1 MTVAQAA
8 APSAH
13 PRVIGEKGQV
23 QEPSTGPK
31 TEVTRSGRV
40 ITPPAD
46 VAAPPADAQRTP
58 SGLAM
63 KVLTAGTGS
72 EHPLTNDCVTLSFTS
87 WKTDGTLF
95 STSTAMNDADV
106 LCLSTAVMGVAE
118 ALKDMVVGEKR
129 RLWLPEELTFHEGH
143 HHGQRRPE
151 DEEPPHKDLTFEI
164 TLLSIMKA
172 APTPADL
179 TQPPPEAVKM
189 PSGLAYQILKA
200 GTGSTHPAMTN
211 KVSVHFS
218 GWRSNGRLFESTVMA
233 NHPALVTLGSAMAG
247 WREGISHMVV
257 GEKTRFWIPAALA
270 YGEKPANRFTPAGDL
285 VYDIELLGME

>member
-1 MTVAQAA
+1 MFAASQTSAPQEKMTVAQAA

-118 ALKDMVVGEKR
+118 ALDQIPRNGASTVERFREALAMFDEGVALQRLNFR
-129 RLWLPEELTFHEGH
+129 RKHPQLSEHEL
-143 HHGQRRPE
+143 
-151 DEEPPHKDLTFEI
+151 D
-164 TLLSIMKA
+164 
-172 APTPADL
+172 
-179 TQPPPEAVKM
+179 
-189 PSGLAYQILKA
+189 QILERWLQLQP
-200 GTGSTHPAMTN
+200 T
-211 KVSVHFS
+211 
-218 GWRSNGRLFESTVMA
+218 
-233 NHPALVTLGSAMAG
+233 
-247 WREGISHMVV
+247 
-257 GEKTRFWIPAALA
+257 
-270 YGEKPANRFTPAGDL
+270 
-285 VYDIELLGME
+285 